1 MVAARVVDQADLKQ
15 PDTTNRGDSIT
26 MNTTA
31 STTTVTAFEAE
42 QIARANASGKTP
54 AVFVHGLWLLAGS
67 WDKWAEAFE
76 AAGYVAVTPNWPDDP
91 ATVAQGKA
99 DPDVFAGKSVGQ
111 IADHL
116 QEVIEQLDRKPVL
129 VGHSF
134 GGLLV
139 QILAGRGLAAGT
151 VAISPAPFKG
161 VLPLPLVAL
170 RSSSAVLANPLNAN
184 RAVMLTPK
192 QFRFGFGNAVSEE
205 ESQELY
211 DTYHVPAPGKP
222 LFQAATANVNPFGKA
237 TKADTKREDRGPVLI
252 VGSDGDHTAPRAMA
266 KAAYKK
272 QARNKAAVT
281 EYADLP
287 GRGHSLVVDS
297 GWRDVAD
304 LSLEFLART
313 V

>member
-1 MVAARVVDQADLKQ
+1 M
-15 PDTTNRGDSIT
+15 TS
-26 MNTTA
+26 TTA
-31 STTTVTAFEAE
+31 PTTTVTAAEAA
-42 QIARANASGKTP
+42 QIARANASGKP
-54 AVFVHGLWLLAGS
+54 PVVFVHGLWLLASS
-67 WDKWAEAFE
+67 WDMWAEAFE
-76 AAGYVAVTPNWPDDP
+76 AAGYVAVTPSWPDDP
-91 ATVAQGKA
+91 ATVAEGKA
-99 DPDVFAGKSVGQ
+99 DPAAFAGKSVGQ
-111 IADHL
+111 VADHL
-116 QEVIEQLDRKPVL
+116 QQVIEQLDRKPVL

-139 QILAGRGLAAGT
+139 QILAGRGLSAGT

-170 RSSSAVLANPLNAN
+170 RSSSAVLANPLNAG

-205 ESQELY
+205 ESHALY
-211 DTYHVPAPGKP
+211 DTHHVPAPGKP
-222 LFQAATANVNPFGKA
+222 LFQAATANVNPFASA

-252 VGSDGDHTAPRAMA
+252 VGSDADHTAPRAMA

-272 QARNKAAVT
+272 QARNTAAVT

-297 GWRDVAD
+297 GWKDVAD
-304 LSLEFLART
+304 LALEFLGRT